1 MNLSRVCT
9 TCNVEKTLDMFAKRK
24 NGKDGRQSKCK
35 PCLKDQ
41 FFEMQKKKHQEYC
54 GKPKVLT
61 QEDALFLFDY
71 IDGGLYWK
79 NPTHGKAVKGSKAGF
94 INNMGYYQISI
105 YGKKFTE
112 HQIVYLMKNG
122 FIPKEIDHINGN
134 KIDNRIENLR
144 EVTRMQN
151 MYNKTAYKSNTSGS
165 KNVSWKA
172 KINKWQVAISY
183 EGKRKYLGVF
193 EDFEFAELVATEA
206 RNKYHGE
213 YANHGTGA

>member
-1 MNLSRVCT
+1 
-9 TCNVEKTLDMFAKRK
+9 MFAKRK

-41 FFEMQKKKHQEYC
+41 FFEMQKKKHQEYR

-61 QEDALFLFDY
+61 QEDALLLFDY

-94 INNMGYYQISI
+94 INEIGYYQISI
-105 YGKKFTE
+105 YGKKFRE

-134 KIDNRIENLR
+134 RTDNRIENLR
-144 EVTRMQN
+144 EATRTQN
-151 MYNKTAYKSNTSGS
+151 MYNKPAYKSNTSGS

-213 YANHGTGA
+213 YANHGIGA